1 MLQDPD
7 PVVVQTVARAL
18 NVTLQQEPELRYRL
32 IELNGVTRCVQRLA
46 STTDEVTAKEIVNV
60 LYCVSD
66 LKTVGC
72 QAIVQS
78 GALYLLVALLND
90 PQETATSY
98 SLTIIHNVLLTGMD
112 QVKHELRGLLAIEG
126 IVGLLQPTRSNKY
139 LAIAL
144 DCLNMLCSNK
154 TAKNTFANTPRGCQ
168 YLVAILKMQIKSYVE
183 MNAPPQGSHGDASL
197 FYPKLLLSS
206 FRLLATLANVCKVTF
221 VEHDLMSALSV
232 YLQPTVYRMQANQKA
247 LLGGSL
253 GPKIL
258 DECLKLLRN
267 VSDAASQLT
276 GLDNMVESL
285 INLTMLHI
293 DQSMLSCAAHALCNL
308 TYNNETNKKVATK
321 AGLIRSSLNLIANYS
336 HNVVLVDSCIT
347 CLRHLTGGHSDTPLA
362 HDQIRVANGIKI
374 LCDYM
379 ITPMTPAGPQTPARR
394 RSWNCVR
401 HILTVIKNLCQNP
414 TNAHGLRQ
422 ACIINNLM
430 QVLFEA
436 YNECSGRITRGVS
449 LQITEESG
457 DTINL
462 SDIIEFCSRPL
473 LILAKDPQNQ
483 VDMRQM
489 ECISFFVTMFYAAHL
504 PVAQKV
510 ASSLL
515 AELSVNPTCLQV
527 ILNDP
532 YFESFVHANFCN
544 SKGQLLN
551 TFEAAQQNAGPHVQV
566 IVQNLSTILQR
577 MTELKNQQQQHIQ
590 QQYYMPNH
598 FY

>member
-1 MLQDPD
+1 M
-7 PVVVQTVARAL
+7 
-18 NVTLQQEPELRYRL
+18 
-32 IELNGVTRCVQRLA
+32 
-46 STTDEVTAKEIVNV
+46 SF
-60 LYCVSD
+60 S
-66 LKTVGC
+66 
-72 QAIVQS
+72 
-78 GALYLLVALLND
+78 D
-90 PQETATSY
+90 PQETATTY
-98 SLTIIHNVLLTGMD
+98 SLTIIHNVLLAGAD
-112 QVKHELRGLLAIEG
+112 QVRHELRGYQAISC
-126 IVGLLQPTRSNKY
+126 IVNLLQPTRSTKY

-154 TAKNTFANTPRGCQ
+154 SAKSTFAQTPRGSQ
-168 YLVAILKMQIKSYVE
+168 FLVAILKMQIKSYVD
-183 MNAPPQGSHGDASL
+183 MSSPPQQTDAGI
-197 FYPKLLLSS
+197 FYPKLLFSS
-206 FRLLATLANVCKVTF
+206 FRLLATLANVCKIAFIELDV
-221 VEHDLMSALSV
+221 MSALTA
-232 YLQPTVYRMQANQKA
+232 YLQPTIYRMQTNQKA

-267 VSDAASQLT
+267 VSDAASQLS
-276 GLDNMVESL
+276 GLESL
-285 INLTMLHI
+285 VETLITLTTLPLDPAMI
-293 DQSMLSCAAHALCNL
+293 SCAAHALCNL

-321 AGLIRSSLNLIANYS
+321 AGLIRSSLNLIAKFS

-362 HDQIRVANGIKI
+362 HDQIRVANGIRI

-436 YNECSGRITRGVS
+436 YNECNDRIHRGVS
-449 LQITEESG
+449 LQVTEESG

-483 VDMRQM
+483 IEMRQM
-489 ECISFFVTMFYAAHL
+489 ECITFFITMFFASHL

-515 AELSVNPTCLQV
+515 AELSVNSACLQV
-527 ILNDP
+527 VMDQP
-532 YFESFVHANFCN
+532 YFDSFVRANFFN

-551 TFEAAQQNAGPHVQV
+551 TLELAQQNAGPHVQV
-566 IVQNLSTILQR
+566 IVQNLSIILQR
-577 MTELKNQQQQHIQ
+577 IAELKTQQQQQQHLQ
-590 QQYYMPNH
+590 QQYYMPTS